1 MTTVTL
7 LDYVGWM
14 PAFALVL
21 ARLAGLAVAAPIF
34 SSASIP
40 RLAKVYLIVAMGLAV
55 FPGVTPALPSGLTLS
70 QALAGLFGEFALG
83 AALGLAVNLIV
94 LATDVAG
101 AIAGQQAGL
110 AFGQM
115 VDPLSGGEGSVLGQV
130 YFILAALV
138 FLGIG
143 GERELVR
150 TLLDSFRVVPLTA
163 YRPEGDTVELLFG
176 ALAASFVLAVQ
187 LAAPAIIAL
196 LLTAVAIGFLART
209 VPQLNVL
216 SIGFSVKIVVAIVV
230 LMGSLP
236 MAASML
242 EGGLAE
248 VFAAVR
254 GGWARLAAGS

>member
-1 MTTVTL
+1 VTL

-40 RLAKVYLIVAMGLAV
+40 RLAKVHLVVAMGLAL
-55 FPGVTPALPSGLTLS
+55 FPAVTPALPSGLTLA
-70 QALAGLFGEFALG
+70 QALVGMFGEFALG

-101 AIAGQQAGL
+101 VIAGQQAGL

-115 VDPLSGGEGSVLGQV
+115 VDPLSGGDGSVLGQV
-130 YFILAALV
+130 YFILAGLV

-150 TLLDSFRVVPLTA
+150 TLLDSFRVVPLTG
-163 YRPEGDTVELLFG
+163 YRPDGDTLGLLFG

-242 EGGLAE
+242 EGGFAD

-254 GGWARLAAGS
+254 AGWTRLAAGS